1 MVAAPDPSAL
11 WNNVASVCTEFIT
24 DISSMYT
31 RDAVKLFGDYVQ
43 RRGGASG
50 GRVLEITAGT
60 GALTFALARAG
71 YSVVATD
78 FAEEMLAHLRRG
90 AELLPAGERERVLAV
105 QRADAQ
111 ELGPLADGSFDAVA
125 SSFGII
131 FVPDRAKCLRSILA
145 AVRPGG
151 LALVTS
157 WTLPFEVLDLQPR
170 ALKRVIPSYEPP
182 KPPPGAPGPLALAD
196 PAEIRAEFEAAGWT
210 DVEVHPVSH
219 DVAWPTRDVLFN
231 VAKTSPALLF
241 AARQAAGSG
250 DPAPCLDKFIQALRE
265 VIDESY
271 ESEPIVLP
279 QHCLV
284 TLARRP
290 A

>member
-1 MVAAPDPSAL
+1 MAVAPDPTAP
-11 WNNVASVCTEFIT
+11 WNQMASVYAEYIT
-24 DISSMYT
+24 DVTSMYT
-31 RDAVKLFGDYVQ
+31 RDAVKLLGDYAQ
-43 RRGGASG
+43 RHGGASG
-50 GRVLEITAGT
+50 GKILDLAAGT

-157 WTLPFEVLDLQPR
+157 WTLPFEFLDLQPR
-170 ALKRVIPSYEPP
+170 ALKRVLPSYEQP
-182 KPPPGAPGPLALAD
+182 KPVPGGPGPLSLSD
-196 PAEIRAEFEAAGWT
+196 PATIRAEFEAAGWT
-210 DVEVHPVSH
+210 DVEVQTVSH
-219 DVAWPTRDVLFN
+219 DVIWPTRDVLFK
-231 VAKTSPALLF
+231 VSKDSPILLG

-250 DPAPCLDKFIQALRE
+250 DPAPFLAKFIQALRE
-265 VIDESY
+265 VIDELY
-271 ESEPIVLP
+271 TAEPIVLP